1 MFDEKVFIAQVEQAQ
16 AEEFADIMTR
26 PSAEQEKA
34 LRAHLGDHRYQR
46 MHAMALR
53 GNVTRAAGLSKGN
66 VLVLHGSMG
75 SELSL
80 IGPNERTQIWVHAL
94 RLMDGQLSRLR
105 MAESRTGRVTSEN
118 IHATGIMK
126 RHYGELLLTLAQQ
139 WSVRAFW
146 YDWRRGVEY
155 AALRL
160 QGLLADWF
168 DERDP
173 IHFVAHGLG
182 GLVVRALIQRDPARW
197 EGCLATGET
206 GNTGGRLV
214 MLGTPHHGSFTVP
227 QLLAGIDPLT
237 RQLARLDRR
246 HDESEVQ
253 AVVSSFA
260 GLYEMLPSPVLMPQ
274 LEPLFKAET
283 YAPARVS
290 QRHLDTALLGYQS
303 RHDPP
308 DDGRLVQVVGLGQ
321 PTLSGLTDPS
331 RVRDPEAYRASF
343 AGDGRVLLDLA
354 ELRTSGGSGQPV
366 RTYYVEENHGTLTAN
381 EQVLG
386 ALDELLETGATSLL
400 DDRRPAGEEL
410 GRDARTGLRK
420 AGEKC
425 AANLLQRVERLRVRA
440 TRDASAGV
448 GYVTFDERVA
458 EELITRDVLSSPVK
472 GQAANLEMPPPGKIE
487 LAVEHKLIHD
497 PDLRSGELP
506 IDAIAVGHYEQ
517 VKPAGA
523 ELQLDQ
529 AISGALGPAGAA
541 KANGGASQDS
551 GILTQYTERGIIRG
565 ELGQPFFL
573 PDPRVPPDGPG
584 GGRLIVLAGMGAPG
598 RFGAPELT
606 VLARELCWSLG
617 RMGKK
622 HLATLLIGSG
632 YGNLAE
638 AEAVE
643 AWIRGIKHAV
653 SGSIEGDD
661 RKLQR
666 ITFIEADGAKIR
678 GIQDAIL
685 EAKRRLKEQ
694 ERLEI
699 EYRRLPV
706 KQLESIKTKNLVA
719 ERPRPEPADPPPTR
733 ISYTFNFG
741 SFRFGAIT
749 QDASIPE
756 REIPLDGKLVEQANN
771 ELAGEWNP
779 TLQLERGRF
788 LERLLVPRDL
798 RDQLSTPTPIVMSVD
813 ATTARIHWEL
823 LAQPEFSDVEGLEG
837 QAAAVEPGR
846 DFLGT
851 TRGLTRQL
859 RTTFAPPPEPPPP
872 PGRVLRVLVVAD
884 PAEDAPLRG
893 AQEEGVEVADLFS
906 AFNMAHGSAVESK
919 VLVTALLGPREATR
933 TNVLRHLMLHS
944 FDVLHFAGHAT
955 YNPDTNTSGWV
966 FSDGELVTANEL
978 NRIDRIPKFVFSNAC
993 ESGITPD
1000 RSEQRSVDLAPNF
1013 AESFFARGVSSFVCT
1028 AWPVEDVAAR
1038 MFALTLYQQLLG
1050 LSPTSGQSNRYGP
1063 VTPEPMHVA
1072 MQRARLRVARPPFA
1086 GSRTWGAYQHYGN
1099 PFFRLF
1105 QASMLTGRRRAS
1117 ARRPKPGSQE
1127 TETKLKPSAA
1137 ASSLADASPSV
1148 PAAPPPA
1155 GA

>member
-1 MFDEKVFIAQVEQAQ
+1 MFDEKVFIAKMEQAQ
-16 AEEFADIMTR
+16 AEDFADFMTR

-53 GNVTRAAGLSKGN
+53 GSVARATGKTKGH
-66 VLVLHGSMG
+66 VVVLHGSMG

-80 IGPNERTQIWVHAL
+80 VGPNERAQIWVHAL

-105 MAESRTGRVTSEN
+105 LAEGRAGRAASEN

-139 WSVRAFW
+139 WSVRGFW
-146 YDWRRGVEY
+146 YDWRRGIEN
-155 AALRL
+155 AALQL
-160 QGLLADWF
+160 QGRLNDWF
-168 DERDP
+168 DENDP

-182 GLVVRALIQRDPARW
+182 GLVVRALIQQYPARW
-197 EGCLATGET
+197 ERCLDTSEKRSA
-206 GNTGGRLV
+206 GGRLV

-260 GLYEMLPSPVLMPQ
+260 GLYEMLPSPLLLPE
-274 LEPLFKAET
+274 LEPLFHAET
-283 YAPARVS
+283 YAPTRVS
-290 QRHLDTALLGYQS
+290 PRHLEAALLGYGS
-303 RHDPP
+303 REAPP
-308 DDGRLVQVVGLGQ
+308 DDDRMVQVVGYGQ
-321 PTLSGLTDPS
+321 PTLSGLTGPAQ
-331 RVRDPEAYRASF
+331 VRQPEAYRASF
-343 AGDGRVLLDLA
+343 AGDGRVLLDLT
-354 ELRTSGGSGQPV
+354 ELKTSGGEPV
-366 RTYYVEENHGTLTAN
+366 PTYYVKESHGTLTAN
-381 EQVLG
+381 AQVLN

-400 DDRRPAGEEL
+400 DDRRPAAGSL
-410 GRDARTGLRK
+410 GRDADARSALSKG
-420 AGEKC
+420 GEKC
-425 AANLLQRVERLRVRA
+425 AASLLQRMERLRVRGI
-440 TRDASAGV
+440 RGESAGV
-448 GYVTFDERVA
+448 GYVTFDERVT

-472 GQAANLEMPPPGKIE
+472 AQAANLDMPPPRSIE
-487 LAVEHKLIHD
+487 LAVEHELIHKK
-497 PDLRSGELP
+497 DLKSGDLP

-523 ELQLDQ
+523 ELQLDR

-541 KANGGASQDS
+541 KANGGTPQDS

-573 PDPRVPPDGPG
+573 PDPRVAPGGPG
-584 GGRLIVLAGMGAPG
+584 GGRLIVLAGMGTPG

-622 HLATLLIGSG
+622 HLATLLIGAG

-653 SGSIEGDD
+653 SGSVDGDD
-661 RKLQR
+661 RKLKR
-666 ITFIEADGAKIR
+666 ITFIEADGAKIPR
-678 GIQDAIL
+678 IQDAIL
-685 EAKRRLKEQ
+685 EAKRRLEKQ

-699 EYRRLPV
+699 EYERLP
-706 KQLESIKTKNLVA
+706 KERLDEIKDSNLVKTS
-719 ERPRPEPADPPPTR
+719 RRPEPADPPPTR
-733 ISYTFNFG
+733 VSFTFHFG

-756 REIPLDGKLVEQANN
+756 REVPLDAKLVDQAND
-771 ELAGEWNP
+771 ELAAEWNP
-779 TLQLERGRF
+779 AMQLERGRF
-788 LERLLVPRDL
+788 LERLLIPRDL
-798 RDQLSTPTPIVMSVD
+798 RDQLSSPTPIVMSVD
-813 ATTARIHWEL
+813 STTARIHWEL
-823 LAQPEFSDVEGLEG
+823 LAQPEFSEVEALEG
-837 QAAAVEPGR
+837 RPPPEPGR

-872 PGRVLRVLVVAD
+872 AHRVLRVLVVAD

-906 AFNMAHGSAVESK
+906 AFNIAHGSAVESK

-955 YNPDTNTSGWV
+955 YNPDTSTSGWL

-1013 AESFFARGVSSFVCT
+1013 AESFFARGVSNFVCT

-1050 LSPTSGQSNRYGP
+1050 LSPTSGRANRYRAVDP
-1063 VTPEPMHVA
+1063 QPMHAA
-1072 MQRARLRVARPPFA
+1072 MQQARQRVAQPPFT

-1105 QASMLTGRRRAS
+1105 QASMLAGRRGAA
-1117 ARRPKPGSQE
+1117 ARRLRPAAE
-1127 TETKLKPSAA
+1127 TAETKVKP
-1137 ASSLADASPSV
+1137 
-1148 PAAPPPA
+1148 PAAPRATPTPPVA
-1155 GA
+1155 PSAPSPDRI

>member
-16 AEEFADIMTR
+16 AEGFADLMTR

-53 GNVTRAAGLSKGN
+53 GSVARAAGRTKGN

-75 SELSL
+75 SELSI

-105 MAESRTGRVTSEN
+105 LAEGRAGRAASEN

-155 AALRL
+155 AVLGL
-160 QGLLADWF
+160 QGRLADWF
-168 DERDP
+168 DEQDP

-182 GLVVRALIQRDPARW
+182 GRIVRTLIQRDPARW
-197 EGCLATGET
+197 EGCRGDKKEDS
-206 GNTGGRLV
+206 GGRLV
-214 MLGTPHHGSFTVP
+214 MLGTPHHGSFTIP

-237 RQLARLDRR
+237 KQLGRLDRR
-246 HDESEVQ
+246 HDDGEIQ
-253 AVVSSFA
+253 AVVSSFP

-283 YAPARVS
+283 YAPVRVS
-290 QRHLDTALLGYQS
+290 PRHLKAALQGYES
-303 RHDPP
+303 RQDPP
-308 DDGRLVQVVGLGQ
+308 DDGRLVQVVGFGQ

-331 RVRDPEAYRASF
+331 RVRERDAYRASY

-354 ELRTSGGSGQPV
+354 ELRTSGGSGQPIP
-366 RTYYVEENHGTLTAN
+366 TYYVKENHGTLTAN
-381 EQVLG
+381 EQVLS
-386 ALDELLETGATSLL
+386 ALDELLDTGATSLL
-400 DDRRPAGEEL
+400 DDRLPAGEDL
-410 GRDARTGLRK
+410 RRDARNSLRK
-420 AGEKC
+420 AGEQC
-425 AANLLQRVERLRVRA
+425 AASLGQRVERLRIRA
-440 TRDASAGV
+440 TRDTSAGV
-448 GYVTFDERVA
+448 GYVTFDERSA
-458 EELITRDVLSSPVK
+458 EELITRDVLSLPVRA
-472 GQAANLEMPPPGKIE
+472 QAANLEMPPPAKIE
-487 LAVEHKLIHD
+487 LAIGHRLIHD
-497 PDLRSGELP
+497 HDLSSGDLP

-523 ELQLDQ
+523 ELQLDR
-529 AISGALGPAGAA
+529 AISDALRPAGAA
-541 KANGGASQDS
+541 KANGGAGQDS

-598 RFGAPELT
+598 RFGTPELT

-622 HLATLLIGSG
+622 HLATLLIGAG
-632 YGNLAE
+632 YGNLTE

-643 AWIRGIKHAV
+643 AWIRGIKHAL
-653 SGSIEGDD
+653 SGTVEGDD
-661 RKLQR
+661 RKLER

-678 GIQDAIL
+678 RIQDAIL

-694 ERLEI
+694 KRLEI
-699 EYRRLPV
+699 EYRRLSRDE
-706 KQLESIKTKNLVA
+706 LEAIGTKNLVA
-719 ERPRPEPADPPPTR
+719 DRARPQSADPPPTR
-733 ISYTFNFG
+733 ISYGFEFG

-756 REIPLDGKLVEQANN
+756 REIPLDGKLVDQAND

-779 TLQLERGRF
+779 AMQLERGRF
-788 LERLLVPRDL
+788 LERLLIPREL
-798 RDQLSTPTPIVMSVD
+798 RDQLSTRTPIVLSLD

-823 LAQPEFSDVEGLEG
+823 VAQPQFSDVDGPDG
-837 QAAAVEPGR
+837 PVAPEPGR

-851 TRGLTRQL
+851 SRGLTRQL

-872 PGRVLRVLVVAD
+872 PSRVLRVLVVAD

-893 AQEEGVEVADLFS
+893 AQEEGVEVADLFA
-906 AFNMAHGSAVESK
+906 AFNLAYGSAVGSK

-933 TNVLRHLMLHS
+933 TNVLRRLMLHS

-955 YNPDTNTSGWV
+955 YNPDTRSSGWL

-993 ESGITPD
+993 QSGITPD

-1013 AESFFARGVSSFVCT
+1013 AESFFARGVSNFVCT

-1038 MFALTLYQQLLG
+1038 TFALTLYQQLLG
-1050 LSPTSGQSNRYGP
+1050 LSPASGGSGRYGKARP
-1063 VTPEPMHVA
+1063 QPMHVA
-1072 MQRARLRVARPPFA
+1072 MQRARQEVAERPFN

-1105 QASMLTGRRRAS
+1105 QPSMLTGRGGAG
-1117 ARRPKPGSQE
+1117 ARRPAPAPQE
-1127 TETKLKPSAA
+1127 TATKAKSSAA
-1137 ASSLADASPSV
+1137 TSSTADASLPEPSG
-1148 PAAPPPA
+1148 PPPA
-1155 GA
+1155 SA